1 MVPSPGS
8 ATAQFTVICCLVYST
23 LNKVNK
29 PHDTNFTRVI
39 SRVVNRAAFLCKKAR
54 FMPFRKHLGTRNF
67 KLDLHFDKVGIPSF
81 L

>member
-39 SRVVNRAAFLCKKAR
+39 SRVVNRAAFL
-54 FMPFRKHLGTRNF
+54 
-67 KLDLHFDKVGIPSF
+67 
-81 L
+81 